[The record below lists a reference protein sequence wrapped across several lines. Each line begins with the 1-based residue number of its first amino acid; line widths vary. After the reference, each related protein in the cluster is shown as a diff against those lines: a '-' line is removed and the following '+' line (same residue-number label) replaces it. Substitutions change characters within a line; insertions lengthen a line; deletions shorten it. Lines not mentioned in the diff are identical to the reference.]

1 MRTSL
6 TKILGG
12 IALLAS
18 TSLGPV
24 STHAQAAEPFRC
36 EPGELYA
43 MNVMVSG
50 VEYWFPVYEMFKQA
64 AKQMGC
70 DTIYTGTPDYD
81 VTKQIAS
88 FDQILARQPKGI
100 MVHPMNSDPFIEP
113 INRAISQ
120 GTAIVTFAAD
130 SPNSDRTAFITSNNT
145 LEGTGAADAVAEAMG
160 GKGEYAVLENPGQD
174 NHDLRISSFIG
185 RMEEK
190 WPDMK
195 LVARA
200 ASNQD
205 PNKAYQAV
213 LSMAQANPDLGAVFM
228 PEANSALGAAQ
239 ASVEL
244 GGKIKV
250 MTADVNAKIL
260 DMIKAGEVFGS
271 INPNQGM
278 QGYIG
283 FITLFLAAHPDMID
297 PMNGDIAAGRNPMK
311 IPYID
316 NGYAVVTA
324 DNADSFYWDAYLKRR
339 GTKGIDE

>member
-1 MRTSL
+1 MKVKFGR
-6 TKILGG
+6 
-12 IALLAS
+12 LLAS
-18 TSLGPV
+18 V
-24 STHAQAAEPFRC
+24 AVVASTTFVGGSAQAQDAEPFRC
-36 EPGELYA
+36 APGELYA

-88 FDQILARQPKGI
+88 FDQILVRQPKGI

-113 INRAISQ
+113 INRAIAQ

-130 SPNSDRTAFITSNNT
+130 SPNSDRSAFITSNNT
-145 LEGTGAADAVAEAMG
+145 LEGQGAADAVAEAMG

-174 NHDLRISSFIG
+174 NHDLRISSFIA

-283 FITLFLAAHPDMID
+283 FITLFLAAHPELID

-324 DNADSFYWDAYLKRR
+324 ENADSFYWDAYLKRR
-339 GTKGIDE
+339 GTKGIEE

>member
-1 MRTSL
+1 MNRRISRW
-6 TKILGG
+6 LGAATFG
-12 IALLAS
+12 LAVNLAS
-18 TSLGPV
+18 GP
-24 STHAQAAEPFRC
+24 AQAAEPFRC

-64 AKQMGC
+64 AQQMGC

-81 VTKQIAS
+81 VNKQIAS
-88 FDQILARQPKGI
+88 FDQVLARQPKGI
-100 MVHPMNSDPFIEP
+100 LVHPMNADPFIEP
-113 INRAISQ
+113 IDRAIAQ

-130 SPNSDRTAFITSNNT
+130 APNSKRTAHITSNNDM
-145 LEGTGAADAVAEAMG
+145 EGTGAADAIAEAMG
-160 GKGEYAVLENPGQD
+160 GQGEYAVLENPGQD
-174 NHDLRISSFIG
+174 NHDRRIASFIK

-190 WPDMK
+190 HPGMK
-195 LVARA
+195 LVGRA

-205 PNKAYQAV
+205 ANKAYQAV
-213 LSMAQANPDLGAVFM
+213 LQLAQAHPNLGAVWM

-260 DMIKAGEVFGS
+260 DMIKAGQVFGS

-278 QGYIG
+278 QGYMG
-283 FITLFLAAHPDMID
+283 FIALYLAAHPDLID
-297 PMNGDIAAGRNPMK
+297 PMNGDKTAGRNPMA

-316 NGYAVVTA
+316 NGYAVVTKE
-324 DNADSFYWDAYLKRR
+324 NADSFYWDAYLKRR
-339 GTKGIDE
+339 GTKGIEE